1 MPFIAAEELPKME
14 LFPGALSG
22 IVAGEGLMLSF
33 LEMAEGSEVPEHS
46 HPHEQAGLVLS
57 GELQFRI
64 GSEEKIL
71 KPGEAFI
78 VPPNVVHSGVVAKGP
93 ARVLDIFTP
102 PREDYIDQY
111 NKHTST
117 SVRPDGSRRG
127 IIDKIKKDGRARI

>member
-1 MPFIAAEELPKME
+1 MCRPFIFRRKNMPFIDAEQLPKME

-64 GSEEKIL
+64 GSEERIL

-78 VPPNVVHSGVVAKGP
+78 VPSNVVHSGVVAKGP

-117 SVRPDGSRRG
+117 SVQT
-127 IIDKIKKDGRARI
+127 KWE

>member
-57 GELQFRI
+57 GELQFKI

-71 KPGEAFI
+71 KTGEAFI
-78 VPPNVVHSGVVAKGP
+78 IPPNVVHSGVVVKGP
-93 ARVLDIFTP
+93 AQVLDIFTP
-102 PREDYIDQY
+102 PREDYID
-111 NKHTST
+111 NTTSIQAPPP
-117 SVRPDGSRRG
+117 RPNGNREGYIVVG
-127 IIDKIKKDGRARI
+127 ILRMP

>member
-1 MPFIAAEELPKME
+1 MPFINAEELPKME

-22 IVAGEGLMLSF
+22 IVAGAGLMLSF
-33 LEMAEGSEVPEHS
+33 LEMAAGSEVPEHS

-111 NKHTST
+111 NRHTST
-117 SVRPDGSRRG
+117 STQT
-127 IIDKIKKDGRARI
+127 KWE

>member
-14 LFPGALSG
+14 LFPGARSG

-64 GSEEKIL
+64 GSDEKIL
-71 KPGEAFI
+71 KTGEAFI
-78 VPPNVVHSGVVAKGP
+78 IPPNVVHSGVVVKGP
-93 ARVLDIFTP
+93 CTR
-102 PREDYIDQY
+102 PRYLHPTKGRLYRQVQQAY
-111 NKHTST
+111 KHLY
-117 SVRPDGSRRG
+117 PD
-127 IIDKIKKDGRARI
+127 